1 MKIILCER
9 VLEWTI
15 KEPPFGV
22 RGININKIKSSI
34 QTKDKLKKKNQFMDY
49 KRNQILNKCF

>member
-15 KEPPFGV
+15 KKPPFGV

-34 QTKDKLKKKNQFMDY
+34 QTKDKLKKKKKSIY
-49 KRNQILNKCF
+49 GL

>member
-9 VLEWTI
+9 ALEWTI

-34 QTKDKLKKKNQFMDY
+34 QTKDKLKKRKINLWTIKGTKY
-49 KRNQILNKCF
+49 